1 MKKTTKNK
9 TKKDKSKIQKTDQ
22 SWYLFD
28 AKGQI
33 LGRLATKIAKVLM
46 GKHKVTWQ
54 PHQDMG
60 DNVIVTNASKILVT
74 GRKEENKVYY
84 RYSGYPGGLKKETL
98 GSLRERKPENII
110 HHAVAGMLPKNR
122 LGRAMIKKLYI
133 YPGEEHPHE
142 AQKPIKWEG

>member
-133 YPGEEHPHE
+133 YPGEEHPYE